1 MSNEI
6 SITIRLVHSGD
17 ELEVELPLYSTGKEI
32 IDELIKGDIVPKTD
46 PEGNP
51 YVYKLVAKRSGTEII
66 PEKTLEDLGI
76 KSDDTLLLTPKL
88 IAGNYGSH

>member
-32 IDELIKGDIVPKTD
+32 VEELLKGDIIPKTD

-51 YVYKLVAKRSGTEII
+51 YVYKLVAKRSGVEVI
-66 PEKTLEDLGI
+66 PEKNLGDLGI
-76 KSDDTLLLTPKL
+76 QAGDTLLLTPKL
-88 IAGNYGSH
+88 IAGAYV